1 MIDQI
6 TNLEDGDMALPTAS
20 LDLSTRM
27 RDLRARQG
35 LKQSEVARRMRLDP
49 SIPSL
54 WEQGKRLVPAGR
66 VRALA
71 EALEVSVEEL
81 LEGVSG
87 AQRPAKPVGV
97 GVAVGVGG
105 GVGVAAGVG
114 AGVGVGV
121 GVGVG
126 ENQGQTTLNGLIDDR
141 AVRPHQSDGGP
152 LLRLMSQTDGEPAP
166 VTNGG
171 SAPADRWVVPER
183 PALDGWI
190 PEGWQPADRVQDI
203 SPSLPDGYWLDPV
216 KLERTNAR
224 TLLRSRL
231 CAADQSVVEEREV
244 PGAALAERLYRHC
257 SKEDGFLPTGR
268 LPLAETIFR
277 CVVSADHGGLSD
289 GALVEMLRERTG
301 AVPVSATLLRRLR
314 DSVRLYPIR
323 RVDAD
328 LFGGRR

>member
-6 TNLEDGDMALPTAS
+6 TTLEDGDIALPTAS

-54 WEQGKRLVPAGR
+54 WEQGKRLVPANR

-71 EALEVSVEEL
+71 DALEVSVEEL
-81 LEGVSG
+81 LDGVSG
-87 AQRPAKPVGV
+87 AQRAAAKSGGDGQGRAGISDLLDGPAMRQHQ
-97 GVAVGVGG
+97 A
-105 GVGVAAGVG
+105 
-114 AGVGVGV
+114 
-121 GVGVG
+121 
-126 ENQGQTTLNGLIDDR
+126 DD
-141 AVRPHQSDGGP
+141 GP
-152 LLRLMSQTDGEPAP
+152 LLRLLPQSGEDQAP
-166 VTNGG
+166 IEHTNDLP
-171 SAPADRWVVPER
+171 SEQWIVPER

-190 PEGWQPADRVQDI
+190 PDGWQVADRIQDI

-216 KLERTNAR
+216 KLEKRNAR
-224 TLLRSRL
+224 HLLTSRL
-231 CAADQSVVEEREV
+231 CDVDRSVVAGHDV

-257 SKEDGFLPTGR
+257 SKEDGFAPNGR

-277 CVVSADHGGLSD
+277 VVVAADHGGLTD

-301 AVPVSATLLRRLR
+301 AVPVSTTLLRRLR
-314 DSVRLYPIR
+314 DSVRPYPIR
-323 RVDAD
+323 RVDAE

>member
-6 TNLEDGDMALPTAS
+6 THLEDGDIALPTAS

-35 LKQSEVARRMRLDP
+35 LKQSELARRMRLDP

-54 WEQGKRLVPAGR
+54 WEQGKRLVPANR

-71 EALEVSVEEL
+71 DALEVSVEEL

-87 AQRPAKPVGV
+87 AQRAATKS
-97 GVAVGVGG
+97 VGG
-105 GVGVAAGVG
+105 GGVPAGESPTHS
-114 AGVGVGV
+114 AL
-121 GVGVG
+121 
-126 ENQGQTTLNGLIDDR
+126 TDLIDER
-141 AVRPHQSDGGP
+141 TVRPHQSDGGP
-152 LLRLMSQTDGEPAP
+152 LLRLLSQTDDEPGITA
-166 VTNGG
+166 NGG
-171 SAPADRWVVPER
+171 DLPPDQWVVPER
-183 PALDGWI
+183 PPLDGWI
-190 PEGWQPADRVQDI
+190 PEGWQPADRIQDI
-203 SPSLPDGYWLDPV
+203 TPSLPDGYWLDPV
-216 KLERTNAR
+216 KIEKTNAR
-224 TLLRSRL
+224 QLLRTRL
-231 CAADQSVVEEREV
+231 CAADQSVVEERDV

-277 CVVSADHGGLSD
+277 CVVTADHGGLTD
-289 GALVEMLRERTG
+289 GALVEMLRERSG

>member
-1 MIDQI
+1 MIEQI
-6 TNLEDGDMALPTAS
+6 TNLEEGDIALPTAS

-54 WEQGKRLVPAGR
+54 WEQGKRLVPANR

-71 EALEVSVEEL
+71 DALEVSVEEL

-87 AQRPAKPVGV
+87 AQR
-97 GVAVGVGG
+97 VATKS
-105 GVGVAAGVG
+105 VAETPTRTPLAH
-114 AGVGVGV
+114 
-121 GVGVG
+121 
-126 ENQGQTTLNGLIDDR
+126 LIDDR
-141 AVRPHQSDGGP
+141 AVRPHQNDAGP
-152 LLRLMSQTDGEPAP
+152 LLRLLPQTDDEPGSA
-166 VTNGG
+166 TNGG
-171 SAPADRWVVPER
+171 DLPPEHWIVPER

-190 PEGWQPADRVQDI
+190 PEGWQPADRIQDI

-216 KLERTNAR
+216 KLEKANAR
-224 TLLRSRL
+224 QLLRSRL
-231 CAADQSVVEEREV
+231 CAADQLVVEERDV

-257 SKEDGFLPTGR
+257 SKEEAFLPPGR

-277 CVVSADHGGLSD
+277 CVVSADHGGLTD
-289 GALVEMLRERTG
+289 GALVEMLRERSG

>member
-1 MIDQI
+1 MIDQ
-6 TNLEDGDMALPTAS
+6 TPHLETDRDSAVPPPR

-54 WEQGKRLVPAGR
+54 WEQGKRLVPANR

-71 EALEVSVEEL
+71 VALEVSVEEL
-81 LEGVSG
+81 LEGIAG
-87 AQRPAKPVGV
+87 AQRAAAKS
-97 GVAVGVGG
+97 
-105 GVGVAAGVG
+105 VAAETPTRT
-114 AGVGVGV
+114 A
-121 GVGVG
+121 
-126 ENQGQTTLNGLIDDR
+126 LSDLIDDR
-141 AVRPHQSDGGP
+141 AVRPHQNDGGP
-152 LLRLMSQTDGEPAP
+152 LLRLLSQTDDESPI

-171 SAPADRWVVPER
+171 DVLPDQWVVPER
-183 PALDGWI
+183 PPLDGWI
-190 PEGWQPADRVQDI
+190 PEGWQPADRIQDI
-203 SPSLPDGYWLDPV
+203 TPSLPDGYWLHPV
-216 KLERTNAR
+216 KLEKANAR
-224 TLLRSRL
+224 HLLRSRL
-231 CAADQSVVEEREV
+231 CAADQSVVEQQEV

-277 CVVSADHGGLSD
+277 CVVTADHGGLTD
-289 GALVEMLRERTG
+289 GALVEMLRERSG
-301 AVPVSATLLRRLR
+301 AVPVSTTLLRRLR

>member
-6 TNLEDGDMALPTAS
+6 TNLEDGDLALPTAS

-54 WEQGKRLVPAGR
+54 WEQGKRLVPANR

-71 EALEVSVEEL
+71 DALEVSVEEL
-81 LEGVSG
+81 LDGVSG
-87 AQRPAKPVGV
+87 AQRAAELKSGVDSPAR
-97 GVAVGVGG
+97 
-105 GVGVAAGVG
+105 AGLSDLLDSPAMV
-114 AGVGVGV
+114 
-121 GVGVG
+121 
-126 ENQGQTTLNGLIDDR
+126 Q
-141 AVRPHQSDGGP
+141 HQADNGP
-152 LLRLMSQTDGEPAP
+152 LLRLLPQASAEQPASDSGGELPFEP
-166 VTNGG
+166 
-171 SAPADRWVVPER
+171 WVVAER
-183 PALDGWI
+183 PPLEGWI
-190 PEGWQPADRVQDI
+190 PDGWEVDDRIQDI

-216 KLERTNAR
+216 KLEKPNAR
-224 TLLRSRL
+224 ALLRSRL
-231 CAADQSVVEEREV
+231 CAADQALVGDKDV

-257 SKEDGFLPTGR
+257 SQEPGFFPAGR

-277 CVVSADHGGLSD
+277 CVVSADHGGLTDS
-289 GALVEMLRERTG
+289 ALVEMLRERSA
-301 AVPVSATLLRRLR
+301 AVPVSVTLLRRLR
-314 DSVRLYPIR
+314 DSVRPYPIR